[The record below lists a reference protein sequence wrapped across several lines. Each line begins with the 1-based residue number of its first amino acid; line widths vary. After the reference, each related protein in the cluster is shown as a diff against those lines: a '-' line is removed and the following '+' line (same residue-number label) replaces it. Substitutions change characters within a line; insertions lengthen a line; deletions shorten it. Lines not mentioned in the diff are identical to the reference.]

1 MEGCCRRVR
10 VLLCCVC
17 RVACNFLS
25 LRHAACHIHVSI
37 SAVLKGPSEG
47 QDLTLNTLFIYIT
60 NCRNCSLISV
70 CEMPCQTSKGIH
82 NASVPWTA
90 SHHGPV
96 RISDEITGAGKCR
109 IRNISDVAI
118 LVKL

>member
-1 MEGCCRRVR
+1 MYNFF
-10 VLLCCVC
+10 LLRCT
-17 RVACNFLS
+17 
-25 LRHAACHIHVSI
+25 ACHIRVSI
-37 SAVLKGPSEG
+37 STLLKGPPEG
-47 QDLTLNTLFIYIT
+47 RDLTLNTLFIYIT

-70 CEMPCQTSKGIH
+70 FEMPCQTSKGIH
-82 NASVPWTA
+82 SASVPWTA

-96 RISDEITGAGKCR
+96 RIPDEITGAGKCR

>member
-1 MEGCCRRVR
+1 MYNFFS
-10 VLLCCVC
+10 LCYT
-17 RVACNFLS
+17 
-25 LRHAACHIHVSI
+25 ACHVHVSI
-37 SAVLKGPSEG
+37 SAPLKGPAEG
-47 QDLTLNTLFIYIT
+47 RDLTLNTLFIYIT
-60 NCRNCSLISV
+60 NCWNCSLISV
-70 CEMPCQTSKGIH
+70 FEMPCQTSKGIH
-82 NASVPWTA
+82 NASVPWTV

>member
-1 MEGCCRRVR
+1 M
-10 VLLCCVC
+10 
-17 RVACNFLS
+17 CNFLS
-25 LRHAACHIHVSI
+25 LCYAACHTHVSI
-37 SAVLKGPSEG
+37 STLLKGPAEG
-47 QDLTLNTLFIYIT
+47 QNLTLSSLFIYIT

-70 CEMPCQTSKGIH
+70 FEMPRQTSKGIH
-82 NASVPWTA
+82 SASVPWTA

-118 LVKL
+118 LAKR

>member
-1 MEGCCRRVR
+1 MCNFFSLGS
-10 VLLCCVC
+10 
-17 RVACNFLS
+17 VACHL
-25 LRHAACHIHVSI
+25 HVSI
-37 SAVLKGPSEG
+37 STLLKGPAEG

-60 NCRNCSLISV
+60 NCWNCSLISV
-70 CEMPCQTSKGIH
+70 FEMPCQTSKGIH